1 MAFSCCKCFT
11 SKTGK
16 ENTKALKIQR
26 LVTPRVLY
34 HKKQILNKKLAQREK
49 VKRDA
54 TEYQRLHD
62 LVSYE
67 TPLLFPPVWSRVRLY
82 VCVCVTLKT
91 HIWRLEMTLCLLLFR
106 RWHCSA

>member
-16 ENTKALKIQR
+16 ENNKALKIQS

-34 HKKQILNKKLAQREK
+34 HKKPILNKKLAQREK

-54 TEYQRLHD
+54 TEYQRLHV

-82 VCVCVTLKT
+82 VCVCVCDIENSYLAFGND
-91 HIWRLEMTLCLLLFR
+91 LV
-106 RWHCSA
+106 SAPFSPLAL